1 MGQRNRPELSPGLGG
16 VPAWWFS
23 AKPVLHP
30 SPQPWP
36 SWSGGVGQAQVPRRA
51 ALRFVVSASDGVSG
65 RFAHDT
71 FAQILTGLNAVELI
85 SVCQAIIHLSR
96 EKSMQINHM

>member
-1 MGQRNRPELSPGLGG
+1 MGQRNWPELSPGLGR

-23 AKPVLHP
+23 ARHVLPP

-36 SWSGGVGQAQVPRRA
+36 SWNGGVRQAQVPCRA

-71 FAQILTGLNAVELI
+71 RSLLGL
-85 SVCQAIIHLSR
+85 
-96 EKSMQINHM
+96 MQWN